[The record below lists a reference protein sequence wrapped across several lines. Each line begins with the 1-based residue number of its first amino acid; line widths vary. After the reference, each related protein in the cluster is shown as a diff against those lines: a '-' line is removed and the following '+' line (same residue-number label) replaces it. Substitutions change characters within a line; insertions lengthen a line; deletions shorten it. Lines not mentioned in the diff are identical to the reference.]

1 MTSATETPLL
11 RANAEIAARLDEIAS
26 LLEQQGSN
34 PFRARA
40 YRRAAET
47 VRSLDRPVVE
57 IAKEDGLEGL
67 DALANVGPSTARAIR
82 DLATRGHHGVL
93 DRLREASDPV
103 ALLATVP
110 GVGPTLA
117 RRLHDEQDIATLE
130 ELEAAAH
137 DGRLDE
143 VEGFGPKRVAGI
155 RDALAS
161 RLGRPRAAA
170 GGSQRTAPTVAELLD
185 VDAEYR
191 EGVRRKVLAKIAPR
205 RFNPTGE
212 AWLPV
217 LHTRRGPRH
226 YTALFS
232 NTALAHRLHRTDDWV
247 VLYFDGSNGDR
258 QHTVV
263 TGTSGPLKGL
273 RVVRGREPE
282 CEGWYE
288 SAGRG

>member
-1 MTSATETPLL
+1 VKPAPETPLL
-11 RANAEIAARLDEIAS
+11 RANADVAARLVEIAD

-57 IAKEDGLEGL
+57 ILRDDGLEGL
-67 DALANVGPSTARAIR
+67 DALPNIGPSTARAIR
-82 DLATRGHHGVL
+82 DLTTSGHHGML
-93 DRLREASDPV
+93 DRLREATDPV

-110 GVGPTLA
+110 GIGPTLA
-117 RRLHDEQDIATLE
+117 RRLHDEQDIETLE
-130 ELEAAAH
+130 QLEAAAH
-137 DGRLDE
+137 DGRLDH
-143 VEGFGPKRVAGI
+143 VEGFGSKRVAGI
-155 RDALAS
+155 RDALAT
-161 RLGRPRAAA
+161 RLGKPRSA
-170 GGSQRTAPTVAELLD
+170 GSGALGTDPTVAELLD

-205 RFNPTGE
+205 RFNPDGE

-247 VLYFDGSNGDR
+247 VLYFDGDRGER

-263 TGTSGPLKGL
+263 TATSGVLKGK
-273 RVVRGREPE
+273 RVVRGREAE
-282 CEGWYE
+282 CEGWHE
-288 SAGRG
+288 STSRH